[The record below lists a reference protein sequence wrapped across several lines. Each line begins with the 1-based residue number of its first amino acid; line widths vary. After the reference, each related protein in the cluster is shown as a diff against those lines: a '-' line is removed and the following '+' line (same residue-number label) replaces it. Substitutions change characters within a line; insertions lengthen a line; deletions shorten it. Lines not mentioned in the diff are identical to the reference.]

1 MSQQQTLRPLE
12 RRIVRLLEEGLDEA
26 EIAGRFRR
34 SPDWVLRVASMAR
47 IPRSQARPLRR
58 DVLRPLERRVLRWR
72 SGGAVYAE
80 IAPRFRRSPG
90 FVQRVPPS
98 PSVSQHLRG
107 RRRLAETP
115 P

>member
-1 MSQQQTLRPLE
+1 MSQRQALRPLE

-26 EIAGRFRR
+26 EIADRFRR

-47 IPRSQARPLRR
+47 IPRTQAVPLRE

-72 SGGAVYAE
+72 SDGAVYAE

-90 FVQRVPPS
+90 FVQRVEALA
-98 PSVSQHLRG
+98 HYKLRG
-107 RRRLAETP
+107 R
-115 P
+115 